1 MLREH
6 YALYGPDGLGNT
18 DLIALILGTGAGGR
32 STTCIAA
39 ELVDSWPELHSMARV
54 SPQSLARVR
63 GVGMVRALRLQA
75 ALQLGL
81 RAHVDTAPRAAC
93 LRTCE
98 DAAGWL
104 APALQGLAQEELH
117 ALYLDRR
124 LRPLCRRIVTVG
136 NDAHTVVDC
145 RQILRVAIEVGAAAL
160 VLAHN
165 HPSGDPEP
173 SREDVQVTKAVAA
186 AAEIV
191 GVSLLDHIVVGG
203 GRWISLAQRGCVD
216 LGRGPPG
223 MVLLA

>member
-6 YALYGPDGLGNT
+6 YTLYGPDGLGNA
-18 DLIALILGTGAGGR
+18 DLIALILGTGAGGQ
-32 STTCIAA
+32 STTRIAA
-39 ELVDSWPELHSMARV
+39 DLLDSWPDLRSMAQV

-75 ALQLGL
+75 ALQLGI
-81 RAHVDTAPRAAC
+81 RAQLDANPRPVC

-104 APALQGLAQEELH
+104 APALQGLFQEELH

-124 LRPLCRRIVTVG
+124 LRPVSKRVLTVG
-136 NDAHTVVDC
+136 SDAHTVVDC

-160 VLAHN
+160 VIAHN

-173 SREDVQVTKAVAA
+173 SREDVQVTQAVAA
-186 AAEIV
+186 AAGVV
-191 GVSLLDHIVVGG
+191 GVSFLDHIVVGG
-203 GRWISLAQRGCVD
+203 GRWVSLAQRGCVEP
-216 LGRGPPG
+216 GRGPAG
-223 MVLLA
+223 IALLA